1 MFEAISMEEIEKRFH
16 EVNKSKPLP
25 NWKKDLSRTVIL
37 EAVKMHLLR
46 KYKDHIKKTSK
57 PQFPNIHRDK
67 IIEHLETLQEF
78 RKINNTDDYIKK
90 IEDINTD
97 LKMIYPDKAM
107 KANLKQGMM
116 LGLLLNKPKKNIP
129 SAMRNKVWRR
139 YNNSSLIGNCTICHK
154 PIDRD
159 NDNWHCAHIV
169 SEFRGGATALDNMIP
184 SCPDCNLMMGTQNA
198 NEYSNLKYHR
208 DLPKP
213 IITPPQQPHFIT
225 LDINSSASS

>member
-1 MFEAISMEEIEKRFH
+1 
-16 EVNKSKPLP
+16 
-25 NWKKDLSRTVIL
+25 
-37 EAVKMHLLR
+37 
-46 KYKDHIKKTSK
+46 
-57 PQFPNIHRDK
+57 
-67 IIEHLETLQEF
+67 
-78 RKINNTDDYIKK
+78 
-90 IEDINTD
+90 
-97 LKMIYPDKAM
+97 
-107 KANLKQGMM
+107 
-116 LGLLLNKPKKNIP
+116 
-129 SAMRNKVWRR
+129 MRNKVWRR

-225 LDINSSASS
+225 LDINSSASSLLNTYLLMLPTPVVGQGLPFHSLSSSNGLFFFPN